1 MKAKIIQIDTH
12 DTNSGILYSTEEI
25 TTAIDALKENSGFGV
40 LGIPSDIVLDLN
52 QVCLDWNNM
61 KIEDGWLVADIKI
74 LDTPYGNC
82 IKEIDYTKIKIHK
95 IYNKFTKKL
104 HALYKNKI
112 FLCKKC
118 MQIDRMKKVE
128 KTNMERY
135 GVSNIFQLDTIKEK
149 IKQDFSN

>member
-61 KIEDGWLVADIKI
+61 KIEDGWLVADIRI
-74 LDTPYGNC
+74 LDTPYGRLL
-82 IKEIDYTKIKIHK
+82 KDMGVDYRYTVKPIMLATLSENKTASGIKIVGLWVD
-95 IYNKFTKKL
+95 IGE
-104 HALYKNKI
+104 I
-112 FLCKKC
+112 
-118 MQIDRMKKVE
+118 
-128 KTNMERY
+128 
-135 GVSNIFQLDTIKEK
+135 
-149 IKQDFSN
+149 